1 MSYQTGQI
9 QMPQLTKINK
19 VLIIVCGVLFL
30 LNTILVKSSGVSLLG
45 LFGLSS
51 GKFFEGHIYQII
63 TYPLITNGL
72 MSFIFDALLLWF
84 LGSELESIWGPRRYI
99 GFLLSTVIGAGLF
112 YLLVNVVFFSSGLLS
127 LYPFSGLAGT
137 GASMCVAYGILFPER
152 TFSFMMIFPIKA
164 KYFCMILVGMS
175 LYSGFFSPAAAGAWG
190 QIGAMICAVAWMY
203 LVTKGVK
210 SLKFGKSSGAKPK
223 NKNHL
228 KIVKNDDE
236 KPPRFWQ

>member
-1 MSYQTGQI
+1 MSYQTPQV
-9 QMPQLTKINK
+9 QMPPLTKINK
-19 VLIIVCGVLFL
+19 VLIIVTGALFL
-30 LNTILVKSSGVSLLG
+30 LNTILLKTTGLSLLG
-45 LFGLSS
+45 VFGLSS
-51 GKFFEGHIYQII
+51 GKFLEGHIYQLV

-72 MSFIFDALLLWF
+72 MSFLFDALLFWF

-99 GFLLSTVIGAGLF
+99 SFLLTTVVGAGLI
-112 YLLVNVVFFSSGLLS
+112 YIIINLLFLSNGLLS

-137 GASMCVAYGILFPER
+137 GAAMCVSYAILFPER
-152 TFSFMMIFPIKA
+152 TFSFMMVFPIKA
-164 KYFCMILVGMS
+164 KYFCLILIGMS

-190 QIGAMICAVAWMY
+190 QLGAMVMAVLWMY
-203 LVTKGVK
+203 FVTKGVK
-210 SLKFGKSSGAKPK
+210 IPNLGDSKAVKSR

>member
-9 QMPQLTKINK
+9 QMPPLTKINK

-30 LNTILVKSSGVSLLG
+30 LNTILLKVSGVSLLG

-51 GKFFEGHIYQII
+51 GKFLEGHIYQII

-84 LGSELESIWGPRRYI
+84 LGSELENIWGARRYI
-99 GFLLSTVIGAGLF
+99 SFLLTTVIGAGLV
-112 YLLVNVVFFSSGLLS
+112 YILINLVFFGDGLLS
-127 LYPFSGLAGT
+127 LYPFSGLAGV
-137 GASMCVAYGILFPER
+137 GAAMCVAYAILFPER
-152 TFSFMMIFPIKA
+152 TFSFMMVFPIKA

-190 QIGAMICAVAWMY
+190 QIGAMVCAVVWMFM
-203 LVTKGVK
+203 VTKSVK
-210 SLKFGKSSGAKPK
+210 SLKFGLNRSEKPK

-228 KIVKNDDE
+228 KIVKSDDE